1 MFDLDLFFKQW
12 DRPFNEASVGT
23 VFDTEKGIGFII
35 NATGID
41 EKDLVVEQKG
51 RELKVS
57 GKTEIKELER
67 TSTMNYVVDI
77 GRWVSRLVDIE
88 FELKN
93 GYLYIYLNLSE
104 EKKIAINRRG

>member
-12 DRPFNEASVGT
+12 NRPFNEASVGT

-51 RELKVS
+51 RELKIS

-77 GRWVSRLVDIE
+77 GRWVSRLQEIE